1 MIAAGGITGGVNHAL
16 KTTSQ
21 SFRSEP
27 LRTEKALAAAQRAGI
42 RGETFMRQ
50 AAPLPLARRA
60 LLPLAAGLAA
70 VPSAPRAQ
78 GNYPDH
84 SIRMVV
90 PYTPGGGTDN
100 LGRLVARALGE
111 QLGQAVVVE
120 NRGGAGGNIGSQNV
134 TQSPADGYNLLFTGN
149 GIAISNVLFRSP
161 GFDWRADFVHIARF
175 ASTPMLLVV
184 NPAMPARNL
193 QEFIALVRA
202 NPGKYN
208 HGTPGAGTS
217 QHLAAALFDDMAGTQ
232 ITHVPYRG
240 TAPSVTALVAGE
252 VEVMFASVSAVEQL
266 IREGKIRALANTAA
280 RRARAWPDLPAISE
294 ALPGYAAE
302 LWYTMAA
309 PARTPA
315 PIVARLEQAARKAM
329 DDRAFQTMLMERG
342 FDPEFLGSAALTQA
356 LEEDN
361 RRWAPLIPRLG
372 ITAD

>member
-1 MIAAGGITGGVNHAL
+1 MRPAAT
-16 KTTSQ
+16 
-21 SFRSEP
+21 
-27 LRTEKALAAAQRAGI
+27 
-42 RGETFMRQ
+42 
-50 AAPLPLARRA
+50 LPLARRA

-70 VPSAPRAQ
+70 APTALRAQ

-84 SIRMVV
+84 PVRMVV

-100 LGRLVARALGE
+100 LGRLVARALGD
-111 QLGQAVVVE
+111 QLGQSVVIE
-120 NRGGAGGNIGSQNV
+120 NRGGAGGNIGTQNV
-134 TQSPADGYNLLFTGN
+134 AQSPADGYNLLFTGN
-149 GIAISNVLFRSP
+149 GIAISNVLFRNP

-175 ASTPMLLVV
+175 ASTPMLLVI
-184 NPAMPARNL
+184 NPSLPARNL
-193 QEFIALVRA
+193 QEFIALARA
-202 NPGKYN
+202 NPGKFN

-240 TAPSVTALVAGE
+240 TAPSVTALVSGE

-266 IREGKIRALANTAA
+266 IRDGKIRALANTAA
-280 RRARAWPDLPAISE
+280 HRARAWPDLPAIAE

-315 PIVARLEQAARKAM
+315 PIVAKLEEASRKAM
-329 DDRAFQTMLMERG
+329 DDRAFQTVLMERG
-342 FDPEFLGSAALTQA
+342 FDPDFLGSTALTQA
-356 LEEDN
+356 LEEDYK
-361 RRWAPLIPRLG
+361 RWAPLIPRLG

>member
-1 MIAAGGITGGVNHAL
+1 MRHAAT
-16 KTTSQ
+16 
-21 SFRSEP
+21 
-27 LRTEKALAAAQRAGI
+27 
-42 RGETFMRQ
+42 
-50 AAPLPLARRA
+50 LPLARRA

-70 VPSAPRAQ
+70 MPVALHAQ
-78 GNYPDH
+78 TYPDKA
-84 SIRMVV
+84 IRMVV

-100 LGRLVARALGE
+100 LGRIVARALGE
-111 QLGQAVVVE
+111 QLGQSVVIE
-120 NRGGAGGNIGSQNV
+120 NRGGAGGNIGSQNIA
-134 TQSPADGYNLLFTGN
+134 QSPADGYSLLFTGN
-149 GIAISNVLFRSP
+149 GIAISNVLFRNP
-161 GFDWRADFVHIARF
+161 GFDWRADFVHVARF

-193 QEFIALVRA
+193 AEFIALARA

-232 ITHVPYRG
+232 IAHVPYRG

-252 VEVMFASVSAVEQL
+252 VEVMFASVSAVEPL
-266 IREGKIRALANTAA
+266 IRDGKIRALANTAG
-280 RRARAWPDLPAISE
+280 RRARAWPDLPAIGE

-315 PIVARLEQAARKAM
+315 PVVARLEEAARKVM
-329 DDRAFQTMLMERG
+329 EDRAFQSMLMERG
-342 FDPEFLGSAALTQA
+342 FDPEFLGSAALTRA

>member
-1 MIAAGGITGGVNHAL
+1 MRHAAT
-16 KTTSQ
+16 
-21 SFRSEP
+21 
-27 LRTEKALAAAQRAGI
+27 
-42 RGETFMRQ
+42 
-50 AAPLPLARRA
+50 LPLARRA

-70 VPSAPRAQ
+70 APAALRAQ
-78 GNYPDH
+78 PAYPDH
-84 SIRMVV
+84 PIRMVV

-111 QLGQAVVVE
+111 QIGQSVVIE
-120 NRGGAGGNIGSQNV
+120 NRGGAGGNIG
-134 TQSPADGYNLLFTGN
+134 TQVIALSPADGYNLLFTGN
-149 GIAISNVLFRSP
+149 GIAISNVLFRNP

-184 NPAMPARNL
+184 NNAMPARNL

-240 TAPSVTALVAGE
+240 TAPSVTGLLTGE
-252 VEVMFASVSAVEQL
+252 VEVMFASMSAVETL
-266 IREGKIRALANTAA
+266 IRDGKIRALANTAA
-280 RRARAWPDLPAISE
+280 QRARAWPDLPAISE

-315 PIVARLEQAARKAM
+315 PIVARLEEAARKTM
-329 DDRAFQTMLMERG
+329 DDRAFQTLLMERG
-342 FDPEFLGSAALTQA
+342 FDPAFLGSAALTSA
-356 LEEDN
+356 LDEDH

>member
-1 MIAAGGITGGVNHAL
+1 MRPAAT
-16 KTTSQ
+16 
-21 SFRSEP
+21 
-27 LRTEKALAAAQRAGI
+27 
-42 RGETFMRQ
+42 
-50 AAPLPLARRA
+50 LPLARRA

-70 VPSAPRAQ
+70 APTALRAQ
-78 GNYPDH
+78 TYPDKA
-84 SIRMVV
+84 IRMVV

-111 QLGQAVVVE
+111 QLGQSVVIE
-120 NRGGAGGNIGSQNV
+120 NRGGAGGNIGSQNIA
-134 TQSPADGYNLLFTGN
+134 QSPGDGYNLLFTGN
-149 GIAISNVLFRSP
+149 GIAISNVLFRNP

-184 NPAMPARNL
+184 NPSLPARNL
-193 QEFIALVRA
+193 QEFIALARA
-202 NPGKYN
+202 NPGKFN

-217 QHLAAALFDDMAGTQ
+217 QHLAAALFDDMAGTR

-240 TAPSVTALVAGE
+240 TAPSVTALVSGE

-266 IREGKIRALANTAA
+266 IRDGKIRALANTAA
-280 RRARAWPDLPAISE
+280 RRARAWPDLPSIAE

-315 PIVARLEQAARKAM
+315 PVVARLEEAARKAM
-329 DDRAFQTMLMERG
+329 EDRTFQDVLMERG
-342 FDPEFLGSAALTQA
+342 FDPEFLGSAALTRA
-356 LEEDN
+356 LEEDHQ
-361 RRWAPLIPRLG
+361 RWAPLIPRLG